1 MSEGRGRGKEVGN
14 DDENDKGVGK
24 ATGERKKRDAPNALW
39 ENCDTRHG
47 NGRGEFEVEEE

>member
-24 ATGERKKRDAPNALW
+24 ATGERKKRDAPNAL
-39 ENCDTRHG
+39 
-47 NGRGEFEVEEE
+47 